1 MNIGSELEFE
11 NATVPVDSGDAF
23 TIVARSPGE
32 WGNSISVA
40 IANEGD
46 FISQETEAFP
56 GVRLNDLFEFPAT
69 EDEIGIIVREGEDI
83 KEVFLVSVNK
93 FSKDINNKSN
103 YIENVINRKSN
114 LIFVK
119 HLDGVLPASCLDE
132 YVIYL
137 DDGEETTPTAG
148 DIAEAYELW
157 ENKEEV
163 DIDIV
168 ICNEVDGG
176 LGGFNLA
183 DSRKDCIAFM
193 GTESNIVGKKAA
205 LANTEVLANRSAFG
219 KNSMFA
225 CYGGNYKYQ
234 YDRYN
239 DKNRWIN
246 VAGDIAGLRAA
257 TSSSRASWW
266 ASAGLERGQLKNVIK
281 LAYNPNQAQR
291 DALYKKNIN
300 PIVTFPGQGTVMWGQ
315 KTLLDKASS
324 FDRVNVRGLFNT
336 LERALSKM
344 AKYQVMEFNDN
355 FTRNRIVSMI
365 KPFLSTVQAGRGVQD
380 FLVICDSTN
389 NTADIISRNQLI
401 VDVYI
406 KPTYVAEFILL
417 RFTNAGTNSFSE
429 IVGG

>member
-23 TIVARSPGE
+23 TLVARSPGV
-32 WGNSISVA
+32 WGNKISVA
-40 IANEGD
+40 IANEDD
-46 FISQETEAFP
+46 FVLQETEAFP
-56 GVRLNDLFEFPAT
+56 GINLNNLFEFPAT
-69 EDEIGIIVREGEDI
+69 EDEIGIIVRDGDDI
-83 KEVFLVSVNK
+83 KEVYLVSINK
-93 FSKDINNKSN
+93 DSKDINNKSN

-119 HLDGVLPASCLDE
+119 HLDGVKPVSCLVDD
-132 YVIYL
+132 VIYL
-137 DDGEETTPTAG
+137 DSGAETTPTAG
-148 DIAEAYELW
+148 DIANAYDLW

-176 LGGFNLA
+176 AAGFNLA

-193 GTESNIVGKKAA
+193 GTEFNIVGQKAA
-205 LANTEVLANRSAFG
+205 LANAEVLSNRSTFG

-281 LAYNPNQAQR
+281 LAFNPNQQQR

-300 PIVTFPGQGTVMWGQ
+300 PIVTFPGQGTVMWG
-315 KTLLDKASS
+315 
-324 FDRVNVRGLFNT
+324 
-336 LERALSKM
+336 
-344 AKYQVMEFNDN
+344 
-355 FTRNRIVSMI
+355 
-365 KPFLSTVQAGRGVQD
+365 
-380 FLVICDSTN
+380 
-389 NTADIISRNQLI
+389 
-401 VDVYI
+401 
-406 KPTYVAEFILL
+406 
-417 RFTNAGTNSFSE
+417 
-429 IVGG
+429 